1 MSILTSF
8 GLLIDPESKW
18 KTIKVRNPSTLS
30 TYLGFLVIMALIP
43 PVCAYLGSTK
53 VGWKI
58 GAESFYLTPDSAL
71 QLSIAAYFAL
81 LAGVFVVAK
90 FIQLMAK
97 TFGADP
103 SLSTCMALTAYS
115 STPLF
120 LAGLAGAYPVM
131 WVDMV
136 VTLFAI
142 GLAVFLLY
150 TGVPVMMDIEKE
162 RGFLFSS
169 SILTIAMVTFV
180 GMLGVTAI
188 FWGSGIAPVV
198 L

>member
-1 MSILTSF
+1 MSVITSF
-8 GLLIDPESKW
+8 GLLFDPEPKW

-30 TYLGFLVIMALIP
+30 TYSTFLIFMALIP
-43 PVCAYLGSTK
+43 PICAYIGSTK
-53 VGWKI
+53 VGWEI
-58 GAESFYLTPDSAL
+58 GGEHYFLTPSSAL
-71 QLSIAAYFAL
+71 QPSIAAYFAI

-103 SLSTCMALTAYS
+103 SLSNCVALAAYT

-131 WVDMV
+131 WLDMT
-136 VTLFAI
+136 VTLIAI
-142 GLAVFLLY
+142 GMAVFLLY

-162 RGFLFSS
+162 RGFVFPS
-169 SILTIAMVTFV
+169 SILTVCTVTFV
-180 GMLGVTAI
+180 GMLAVTAI

-198 L
+198 M